1 MIPPAPLIPVPV
13 ISEPYEHVIVD
24 CVGPLPKAKDANQ
37 FLLTVMCTSTRNPE
51 AILLRKITA
60 RAVFKAL
67 TKFFTTFGL
76 LNVILTSKLCAQV
89 FKSLN
94 ITHRISSAYH
104 LESQGSLER
113 FRQTLKAML
122 RKYCI
127 ETGV

>member
-89 FKSLN
+89 LN
-94 ITHRISSAYH
+94 HLILHIAYPVLITWRVRGHGK
-104 LESQGSLER
+104 GSV
-113 FRQTLKAML
+113 KH
-122 RKYCI
+122 
-127 ETGV
+127 